1 MIISIAERKDAPG
14 IVQLLNQAYRGEAS
28 RKGWTTEADLI
39 AGDVRTN
46 ETSVLKVMAQSG
58 SVILKFCDEKGTIV
72 GTVNLQQH
80 GSRIYLGM
88 FAVAP
93 YLQGKGIG
101 TQLLE
106 AAEIHARNSGCVTI
120 YMHVIS
126 VRKELIDWYRR
137 HGYHDTGERKAFM
150 EDGLT
155 GKHLQPLEFAVLEK
169 AV

>member
-1 MIISIAERKDAPG
+1 MFISKANIKDALD
-14 IVQLLNQAYRGEAS
+14 IVQLLNQAYRGENS
-28 RKGWTTEADLI
+28 RQGWTTEADLI
-39 AGDVRTN
+39 AGEVRTD
-46 ETSVLKVMAQSG
+46 EASVIKVMEQPG
-58 SVILKFCDEKGTIV
+58 SVILKCFDENETMV

-101 TQLLE
+101 KKLLE
-106 AAEIHARNSGCVTI
+106 AAEIHTRNSGCIAI
-120 YMHVIS
+120 YMYVIA
-126 VRKELIDWYRR
+126 VRKELIDWYSR
-137 HGYHDTGERKAFM
+137 HGYHDTGERKPFA

-155 GKHLQPLEFAVLEK
+155 GRHLQPLEFAVLEK